1 MGKVTAI
8 IPAAGQGKRMGSRI
22 NKQYLCLSG
31 LPILLHT
38 LRVFEE
44 VAAIDEIMVV
54 AAPGEE
60 DFCRDNIITKYGL
73 KKVSK
78 VITGGQERQQS
89 VYNALQAVSSDVEL
103 VLIHDGARPLVDE
116 GIIHRVLDG
125 VRRFGAVTCG
135 VPVKDTIK
143 MVDEKG
149 FVTSTLERSCL
160 WSIQTPQGFRLGL
173 LQEAHNQALEVGFV
187 GTDDAMLV
195 EKIGEAVIVVPGSYD
210 NIKVTTPED
219 LVAAEGI
226 TARRRA
232 D

>member
-1 MGKVTAI
+1 
-8 IPAAGQGKRMGSRI
+8 MGSRI

-31 LPILLHT
+31 LPILLYT

-44 VAAIDEIMVV
+44 VAAIDEIIVV

-60 DFCRDNIITKYGL
+60 EFCRVNVINSYGL

-78 VITGGQERQQS
+78 IIAGGLERQQS
-89 VYNALQAVSSDVEL
+89 VYNGLRAVDSDTEV

-125 VRRFGAVTCG
+125 ARRYGAVSCG

-143 MVDEKG
+143 MVDGDG
-149 FVTSTLERSCL
+149 FVSSTPDRSLL
-160 WSIQTPQGFRLGL
+160 WSIQTPQGFRLEL
-173 LQEAHNQALEVGFV
+173 LMEAHNQALKEGLL

-195 EKIGEAVIVVPGSYD
+195 ERMGQPVKVVLGSYD

-219 LVAAEGI
+219 LAAAEAI
-226 TARRRA
+226 IARRRA
-232 D
+232 EG